1 MMECR
6 VEMTMMAGRGN
17 GWTLRLATLLFG
29 EPRAR
34 RRARLDPRMLN
45 DHLKRDLG
53 FLDGRATPGGHR

>member
-1 MMECR
+1 MNK
-6 VEMTMMAGRGN
+6 VEVATMAGRSS

-34 RRARLDPRMLN
+34 RRERLDPRMLS

-53 FLDGRATPGGHR
+53 LLDGRAGPGENR